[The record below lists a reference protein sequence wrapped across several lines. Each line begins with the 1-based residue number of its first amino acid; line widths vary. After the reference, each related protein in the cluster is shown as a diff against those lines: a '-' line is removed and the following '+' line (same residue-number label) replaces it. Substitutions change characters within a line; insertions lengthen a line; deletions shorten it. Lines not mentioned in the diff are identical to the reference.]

1 MSITNKQAL
10 RHPCHQQQGFTLI
23 EVLIAVL
30 VLSLGLLGLAGL
42 QASSLRYNN
51 SAAARGQATFLA
63 YDIIDRMRANKTA
76 AIAGSYDTSYGTAP
90 SAGGSDCQAAG
101 AGCSA
106 AAMAAYDLNQWRCLL
121 GNWNSNG
128 VCSNTLGI
136 DRGLLADGDGDI
148 SRAGNVVTVRV
159 RWTETGW
166 GDSDN
171 DGIGERESIPLELTI
186 GAEL

>member
-1 MSITNKQAL
+1 MSLTSTHTRKN
-10 RHPCHQQQGFTLI
+10 PSSQQRGFTLV

-76 AIAGSYDTSYGTAP
+76 ALAGAYDSGYLTAP
-90 SAGGSDCQAAG
+90 DAGAADCQASG
-101 AGCSA
+101 AACSA
-106 AAMAAYDLNQWRCLL
+106 AAMAAYDLNQWRCML
-121 GNWNSNG
+121 GNWSETD
-128 VCSNTLGI
+128 VCANTFGI
-136 DRGLLADGDGDI
+136 DRGLLPDGDGAI
-148 SRAGNVVTVRV
+148 TRAGTIVTVSI

-166 GDSDN
+166 GDGDN
-171 DGIGERESIPLELTI
+171 DGVGERVSVPLELTI
-186 GAEL
+186 RAEL

>member
-1 MSITNKQAL
+1 MSVTSKHAL
-10 RHPCHQQQGFTLI
+10 RHPVHQQPGFTLI

-42 QASSLRYNN
+42 QATSLRYNN
-51 SAAARGQATFLA
+51 AAAARGQATFLA

-76 AIAGSYDTSYGTAP
+76 AIAGSYDTIYDTAP
-90 SAGGSDCQAAG
+90 SSGGSDCQTTG

-106 AAMAAYDLNQWRCLL
+106 AAMAAYDLNQWHCLL
-121 GNWNSNG
+121 GKWNSTG

-136 DRGLLADGDGDI
+136 NRGLLPDGDGAI

-171 DGIGERESIPLELTI
+171 DGIGEREAIPLELTI